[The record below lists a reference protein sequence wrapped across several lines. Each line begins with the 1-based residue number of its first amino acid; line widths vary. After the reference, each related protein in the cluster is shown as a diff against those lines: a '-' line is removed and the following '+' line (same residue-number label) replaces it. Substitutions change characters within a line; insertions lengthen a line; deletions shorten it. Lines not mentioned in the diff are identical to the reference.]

1 MTGPVSRVVV
11 KTEAY
16 VRDPAG
22 RRLRGDLF
30 VDALV
35 PSDPD
40 RSIPIVGSF
49 ASNAEHLRSDYL
61 SRPEGRLKGWL
72 LRRRGIDCVRH
83 AERFELPGSVE
94 TADNQVFDYEL
105 PTWTTAAIP
114 PHVQGPA
121 FLWNQDDDLK
131 VLVMGDAEPRI
142 SGRRTTKGY
151 DFSAVHE
158 TAAATRASARE
169 HLLQRPD
176 GLYVSAPTPCIRLHQ
191 SGYGGWQIA
200 AEVVNH
206 TVADEMM
213 FSIDRVDEADA
224 FARRLR
230 HSDYGTTVRG
240 VVLVERALL
249 PPGPSDLERIAIARA
264 PEVAAIRSLDPFQLP
279 SELVH
284 AWHDAAGAPAIVA
297 EEGLPGAVRI
307 MDGVV
312 RLIAHQK
319 RVAPDY
325 SGGFDL
331 ERLRMRTVFEIDL
344 LPRPAVE
351 GPRT

>member
-1 MTGPVSRVVV
+1 MTNPVSRVMVM
-11 KTEAY
+11 TEAY
-16 VRDPAG
+16 VVDPAG

-49 ASNAEHLRSDYL
+49 APHDENRRSDYL
-61 SRPEGRLKGWL
+61 GQGEGRL
-72 LRRRGIDCVRH
+72 LRRRWTDHVRH
-83 AERFELPGSVE
+83 AARFELPGGVE
-94 TADNQVFDYEL
+94 AADNRVFDYEL
-105 PTWTTAAIP
+105 PSWHSDAVP
-114 PHVQGPA
+114 PRIGETDAP
-121 FLWNQDDDLK
+121 WNRDDELK
-131 VLVMGDAEPRI
+131 VVVLGDAEPRI
-142 SGRRTTKGY
+142 SGRRGTKGY

-158 TAAATRASARE
+158 TVAATRASARE

-191 SGYGGWQIA
+191 HGYGGCQVA
-200 AEVVNH
+200 FEVVEH
-206 TVADEMM
+206 TVADELM

-224 FARRLR
+224 FARRLL
-230 HSDYGTTVRG
+230 HSDYGTPVRG
-240 VVLVERALL
+240 VVLIEPALL

-297 EEGLPGAVRI
+297 EEGLPGAVRV
-307 MDGVV
+307 MEGVV

-331 ERLRMRTVFEIDL
+331 ERLGMRTAFEIDL

-351 GPRT
+351 GPTA

>member
-11 KTEAY
+11 KTDAY
-16 VRDPAG
+16 VVDPSG
-22 RRLRGDLF
+22 RRLKGDLF

-49 ASNAEHLRSDYL
+49 APNAERLRSDYL
-61 SRPEGRLKGWL
+61 GRIEGRL
-72 LRRRGIDCVRH
+72 LRRRWNDHVRH
-83 AERFELPGSVE
+83 AARFELPGGVE
-94 TADNQVFDYEL
+94 TADNRVFDYEM
-105 PTWTTAAIP
+105 PSFDPEAVP
-114 PHVQGPA
+114 PRIGESDAP
-121 FLWNQDDDLK
+121 WNRDGDLK
-131 VLVMGDAEPRI
+131 IMVAGDAAPRI
-142 SGRRTTKGY
+142 SGRRTTNGY
-151 DFSAVHE
+151 DLSAVHE
-158 TAAATRASARE
+158 TVAATRASARE

-191 SGYGGWQIA
+191 HGYGGCQVTS
-200 AEVVNH
+200 EVVEH
-206 TVADEMM
+206 AVADELM
-213 FSIDRVDEADA
+213 FSIARVDEADA
-224 FARRLR
+224 FARRLL

-240 VVLVERALL
+240 VVLVEPSLL

-307 MDGVV
+307 MEGVV

-331 ERLRMRTVFEIDL
+331 ERLRMRTAFEIDL